1 MSLSDNPDRYRIV
14 ITGEVEDSKNSA
26 PASSTLPEAQKV
38 AEFDSR
44 GASLRIS
51 LASTSEIWPDI
62 SQGICLRTEVE
73 RFEKEL
79 IKRALILAKGR
90 QKVAARLLG
99 LIPSTLHSKI
109 QKHNLQ
115 ADERKR
121 VNK

>member
-14 ITGEVEDSKNSA
+14 ITGEVEDSKNSEN
-26 PASSTLPEAQKV
+26 L
-38 AEFDSR
+38 
-44 GASLRIS
+44 
-51 LASTSEIWPDI
+51 PDI

-109 QKHNLQ
+109 KKHNLQ
-115 ADERKR
+115 MDERKPLS
-121 VNK
+121 K